1 MATAPPTSGELRVA
15 LEQAAEWCADY
26 LDRVGDLPVLA
37 RVEPGEIAAALPEH
51 APSEGEPLADIL
63 ADVDRIL
70 IPGITHWNHPG
81 FMAYFGISGSPP
93 GILGETVAAALNVNA
108 MLWRT
113 SPAATELEQ
122 RVLRWV
128 AELVGLPP
136 DWFGEITDTASASTM
151 YALAAAREAAGL
163 DIRSRGMAGRTDLP
177 PLRMYTSDQAHS
189 SVEKACIALGLGQEG
204 LTKIPCDGE
213 FRMRADLLAEAVAA
227 DVAAGVRPLAVVA
240 TVGTTSTTS
249 VDPVSAVADV
259 CAEHGM
265 WLHVDAAYGGSA
277 AVVPEMRGVMDGCE
291 RADSVVVNPHKWLFT
306 PVDCSLLYTAR
317 PADLKAAFS
326 LVPAYL
332 TTPEDGGVVN
342 LMDYGLSL
350 GRRFRSLK
358 LWMVVRAYGA
368 DGLAALIS
376 GHIEIARRLA
386 AAIEAEPGWELLAPV
401 PFSTVC
407 FRRHPPCLD
416 DEDELR
422 RLNEAVIEHVNADGR
437 AFVSHTDLGGRYAVR
452 VAIGNMATTAEHVD
466 TAWELMREAAARR

>member
-1 MATAPPTSGELRVA
+1 MATAPPTTGELRAA
-15 LEQAAEWCADY
+15 LEQAAEWCSAY

-51 APSEGEPLADIL
+51 APSDGEPLADIL

-128 AELVGLPP
+128 AELIGLPAG
-136 DWFGEITDTASASTM
+136 WFGEITDTASASTM

-163 DIRSRGMAGRTDLP
+163 DIRTRGMAGRSDLP

-204 LTKIPCDGE
+204 LRKIPSDDA
-213 FRMRADLLAEAVAA
+213 FRMRADLLADAVAA
-227 DVAAGVRPLAVVA
+227 DVASGMRPLAVVA

-249 VDPVSAVADV
+249 IDPV
-259 CAEHGM
+259 AEIAEIAARHGM

-277 AVVPEMRGVMDGCE
+277 AVVPEMRWVMDGCE

-317 PADLKAAFS
+317 PHDLKAAFS

-342 LMDYGLSL
+342 LMDYGISL
-350 GRRFRSLK
+350 GRRFRALK

-376 GHIEIARRLA
+376 GHIALARRLA
-386 AAIEAEPGWELLAPV
+386 AAIEAEPRWELLAPV

-407 FRRHPPCLD
+407 FRLHPPGVD
-416 DEDELR
+416 DEGELR
-422 RLNEAVIEHVNADGR
+422 RLNEGIIDQVNADGR

-452 VAIGNMATTAEHVD
+452 VAIGNLATTAEHVD
-466 TAWELMREAAARR
+466 TAWELMRGAAARS

>member
-1 MATAPPTSGELRVA
+1 MATAPPTSSELRSA
-15 LEQAAEWCADY
+15 LEQAADWCAAY

-37 RVEPGEIAAALPEH
+37 QVEPGEIAAALPEH
-51 APSEGEPLADIL
+51 APREGEPLADIL

-113 SPAATELEQ
+113 SPAATELEG
-122 RVLRWV
+122 RVLRWI
-128 AELVGLPP
+128 AELIGLPTG
-136 DWFGEITDTASASTM
+136 WFGEITDTASASTM

-163 DIRSRGMAGRTDLP
+163 DIRTRGMAGRADLP

-204 LTKIPCDGE
+204 LTKIPSDAE
-213 FRMRADLLAEAVAA
+213 FRMRADLLAEAVAG

-249 VDPVSAVADV
+249 IDPVPAIADV

-277 AVVPEMRGVMDGCE
+277 AVVSEMRGVMDGCA

-317 PADLKAAFS
+317 PGDLKAAFS

-350 GRRFRSLK
+350 GRRFRALK

-368 DGLAALIS
+368 DGLAELIS
-376 GHIEIARRLA
+376 GHIELARRLA
-386 AAIEAEPGWELLAPV
+386 AAIEAEPAWELLAPV

-407 FRRHPPCLD
+407 FRFHPPGVD
-416 DEDELR
+416 DEAELR
-422 RLNEAVIEHVNADGR
+422 RLNEAVIGHVNADGR

-452 VAIGNMATTAEHVD
+452 VAIGNLATAAEHVD
-466 TAWELMREAAARR
+466 TAWDLMREAAAG